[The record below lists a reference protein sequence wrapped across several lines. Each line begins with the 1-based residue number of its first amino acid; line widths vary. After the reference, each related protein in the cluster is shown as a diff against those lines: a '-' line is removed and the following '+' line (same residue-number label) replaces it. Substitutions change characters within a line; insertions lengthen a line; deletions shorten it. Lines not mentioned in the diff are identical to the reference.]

1 MSLGSL
7 FGTYQSLLNN
17 ATGVLS
23 VSGTPLQ
30 IAASGSYTTSQ
41 VGDIVLSLPQNI
53 ATTSTPTYA
62 GLNLTGYNGF
72 LKALDGVISASTIT
86 SDDIS
91 EGKSNLYF
99 TNTRARAAI
108 STAGDPLAYNNST
121 GLFTFQYNTTNLKLT
136 GGALNTIQDLAP
148 ASYVSFGQVSSAFV
162 GNLTG
167 TATYA
172 NALATMGTTS
182 QYYRGDNSWQTL
194 NTSIVPESGN
204 LYFTNARAIAAIGL
218 GATYP
223 LSVLGSTFSLGYNTT
238 NLKLTSNQLNTI
250 QDISTVSSPTFL
262 TANISNQYL
271 KFGALA
277 NGSVVLTNNIT
288 TVGANLRNVIVG
300 KAANNSITG
309 SRNVILGIDTGGS
322 LTSGSYNILIGDLCG
337 NTITTGN
344 NNILIGPN
352 AVASGNPSGNV
363 QVGISTCSGS
373 NCTSI
378 GFNANQGTT
387 GNNNTALGYGAGNSQ
402 STGTDNVFIGL
413 NSGYGV
419 GTHINNYT
427 TVIGSTACRNLGTSN
442 NNTCIGY
449 GAGYGL
455 STGGNN
461 TIIGTQAGL
470 TGGTGTGNV
479 FLGYQAGLN
488 ESGNNKLYIANSS
501 TATPLIAG
509 NFSTPS
515 ITING
520 SLTGTSSANFNSAS
534 IVGTATCS
542 SLFVGSY
549 VANVLFGINFSL
561 TSNLGSNCVG
571 AYYNPTLATT
581 SLNSDMFSQYIAST
595 HNCPSGYTG
604 NIYCCYIDTPSKT
617 GVGAPSNSYGL
628 YVKTPTIGTNKI
640 GIYTESIK
648 VSNTQ
653 LVKGMASGHTPAQAT
668 AGNYF
673 VSFGFTFANVPRV
686 VATSDYAG
694 ISYNISVMI
703 TSVST
708 TGFNLTILNGPG
720 SRFEHF
726 SGAYWIAICN

>member
-1 MSLGSL
+1 MSLIGADKGTAYVDLFNTTTGSFDSASVSTL
-7 FGTYQSLLNN
+7 VLTNIPNSLLKTLNSN
-17 ATGVLS
+17 VVAAVANTDYQLPISSGTGINIASNVVSNTGVLS
-23 VSGTPLQ
+23 LAGTANQ
-30 IAASGSYTTSQ
+30 IIASASTGAIT
-41 VGDIVLSLPQNI
+41 LSLPQSI
-53 ATTSTPTYA
+53 ATTSSPTFA
-62 GLNLTGYNGF
+62 GLNIGSINGV
-72 LKALDGVISASTIT
+72 LKATAGSIGTGATT
-86 SDDIS
+86 SDLT
-91 EGKSNLYF
+91 EG
-99 TNTRARAAI
+99 T
-108 STAGDPLAYNNST
+108 
-121 GLFTFQYNTTNLKLT
+121 
-136 GGALNTIQDLAP
+136 
-148 ASYVSFGQVSSAFV
+148 
-162 GNLTG
+162 
-167 TATYA
+167 
-172 NALATMGTTS
+172 
-182 QYYRGDNSWQTL
+182 
-194 NTSIVPESGN
+194 N
-204 LYFTNARAIAAIGL
+204 LYFTNARAIAALGL
-218 GATYP
+218 GSLSGILRTTAGIVYGGSTTSDLPEGTNLYFTNARAISAVGLAATLP
-223 LSVLGSTFSLGYNTT
+223 LSVVGSTFSLGYNTT
-238 NLKLTSNQLNTI
+238 NLRLTSNQLNTI

-271 KFGALA
+271 KFGTLA

-378 GFNANQGTT
+378 GFNANQGTS

-413 NSGYGV
+413 NSGFGV
-419 GTHINNYT
+419 GTHINNYS
-427 TVIGSTACRNLGTSN
+427 TVIGSAACRNLGTSN

-449 GAGYGL
+449 AAGYGL

-470 TGGTGTGNV
+470 TGLTATGNV

-488 ESGNNKLYIANSS
+488 ESGNDKLYIANSS

-549 VANVLFGINFSL
+549 LPNVLFGINFSL
-561 TSNLGSNCVG
+561 TSNLGFNCVG

-628 YVKTPTIGTNKI
+628 YVKAPTIGTNKI

-648 VSNTQ
+648 VNNTQ
-653 LVKGMASGHTPAQAT
+653 LVKGMASGYTPSQAS